1 MRIGDIVEVAGQVA
15 VRFGAVAVG
24 LLAGTCTFSLLLL
37 TFNLARAEAHGAV
50 FTSIVVMFFFSHAAF
65 LSLLLV
71 ALFGEALGLRALWL
85 YALAWA
91 LTATS
96 VSSMD
101 TPGIFPPLHLDWYA
115 QNVEIVWF
123 VSGFGAGAA
132 YWLVT
137 GRKAGRWLGTTRAKA
152 TGLKSP
158 P

>member
-37 TFNLARAEAHGAV
+37 TFNLARAEAAWRSFHVNCRDVLFQPCGVPIPVARSSV
-50 FTSIVVMFFFSHAAF
+50 RRSSWPQSF
-65 LSLLLV
+65 V
-71 ALFGEALGLRALWL
+71 ALCLSMGAYSDLGFLDGYPR
-85 YALAWA
+85 
-91 LTATS
+91 
-96 VSSMD
+96 D
-101 TPGIFPPLHLDWYA
+101 FPPLHLDWYA
-115 QNVEIVWF
+115 QNVGIVWF

-152 TGLKSP
+152 TGLRSP